1 MNKYK
6 TLYKWMLLP
15 MLVMKFGI
23 FKEYWGDFL
32 DNAWSVHIH
41 YCTGTMWYIYLI
53 IQPYF
58 ATHGQMGRHRT
69 NGIVDDCGLKQ
80 IFGPAKQYTF

>member
-1 MNKYK
+1 
-6 TLYKWMLLP
+6 MLLP